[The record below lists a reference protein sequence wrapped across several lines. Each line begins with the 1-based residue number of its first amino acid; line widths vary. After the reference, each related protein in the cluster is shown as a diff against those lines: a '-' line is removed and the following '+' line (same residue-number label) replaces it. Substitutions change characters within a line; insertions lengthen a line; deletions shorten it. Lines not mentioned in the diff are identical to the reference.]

1 MSVHWLGFLSV
12 TINVVSLCQYIWFL
26 YVIISIC
33 DFYITGIADC
43 FISEMD
49 PVEPPPVPEVKPV
62 PEVNP
67 VPEVKPVPEVSKI
80 PVAEVMPCK

>member
-1 MSVHWLGFLSV
+1 M
-12 TINVVSLCQYIWFL
+12 I
-26 YVIISIC
+26 IISIC

-43 FISEMD
+43 LISEMD